1 MGGKA
6 RAVITKIHRGRGES
20 CHAAGAG
27 QQQDK
32 SPSGQSLVE
41 FALVLPVMLFLMV
54 VLIELGLIFYAQVV
68 ITNAAWEG
76 ARAGA
81 TAVHPSQSDQ
91 EIIQAVRDAAYGLN
105 LDHLEIMIDPPQDE
119 YPRSGSFP
127 LPRGEKLSVVVR
139 YKLKLSVPA
148 KKISLSGK
156 AVTTMEYQ
164 NP

>member
-1 MGGKA
+1 
-6 RAVITKIHRGRGES
+6 
-20 CHAAGAG
+20 
-27 QQQDK
+27 
-32 SPSGQSLVE
+32 
-41 FALVLPVMLFLMV
+41 MV
-54 VLIELGLIFYAQVV
+54 VLIELGLIFYVQVV

-81 TAVHPSQSDQ
+81 TAVHPPQSDQ
-91 EIIQAVRDAAYGLN
+91 EIIQAVHDAAYGLN

-119 YPRSGSFP
+119 YPRNGSFP

-139 YKLKLSVPA
+139 YMLKLSVPTKEIA
-148 KKISLSGK
+148 LSGK